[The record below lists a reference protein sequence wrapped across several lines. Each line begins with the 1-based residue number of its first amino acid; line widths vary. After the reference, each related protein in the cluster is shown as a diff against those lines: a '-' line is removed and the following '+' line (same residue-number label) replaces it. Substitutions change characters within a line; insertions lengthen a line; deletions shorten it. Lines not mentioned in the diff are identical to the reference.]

1 MILAES
7 VINSPVVV
15 TLIGVAAAA
24 LVTMAAAAMRM
35 VIKLA
40 QMQTELAAIRQ
51 DISDLKTDPDVMRWS
66 NYGRAA
72 QAFSQI
78 PSGPVIQP

>member
-40 QMQTELAAIRQ
+40 QMQTELFNIRQ
-51 DISDLKTDPDVMRWS
+51 DISDLKGDPDVMRWS

-72 QAFSQI
+72 QAFGQI